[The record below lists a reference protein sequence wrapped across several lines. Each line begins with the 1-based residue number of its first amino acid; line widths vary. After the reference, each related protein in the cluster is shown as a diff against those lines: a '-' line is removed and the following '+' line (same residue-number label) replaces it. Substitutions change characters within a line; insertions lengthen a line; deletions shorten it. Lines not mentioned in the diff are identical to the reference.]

1 MMVKKYDVQIKM
13 SDNTIQVNLNIQTNL
28 LQYLG
33 NNLSM
38 MDINLRIKN
47 KT

>member
-1 MMVKKYDVQIKM
+1 MVKKYDIQIKM
-13 SDNTIQVNLNIQTNL
+13 SDNMIQVNLNIQTNL
-28 LQYLG
+28 FRYLG

>member
-1 MMVKKYDVQIKM
+1 MVKKYDIQIKM
-13 SDNTIQVNLNIQTNL
+13 SDNMIQVNLNIQTNL
-28 LQYLG
+28 FRYLG

-47 KT
+47 ET

>member
-1 MMVKKYDVQIKM
+1 MVKKYDIQMKM

-28 LQYLG
+28 FQYLR

-47 KT
+47 ET

>member
-1 MMVKKYDVQIKM
+1 MVEKYDIQIKM
-13 SDNTIQVNLNIQTNL
+13 SDNTIHINLNIQTNL
-28 LQYLG
+28 FRYLG

-38 MDINLRIKN
+38 MDINLQIKN